1 MLSVIK
7 AERWA
12 AYNRC
17 MKRLRTNPA
26 GYSKLTLSQARQYLG
41 LDPTATKNQAKSAF
55 RAMAK
60 IHHPDVGGDAEK
72 FAIINEA
79 YDVLMGELVPRQE
92 ASAPSPSPRPSSR
105 PAARP
110 APRGA
115 PSSGPYLP
123 VVRGPDVI
131 SVLQQLQAIA
141 NMYPPSKYGVATVA
155 VASRGGMYTSSLL
168 SLIVDT
174 QNGRDILE
182 GPAPEP
188 EPSVWDED

>member
-1 MLSVIK
+1 MLWAIRV
-7 AERWA
+7 EREA

-17 MKRLRTNPA
+17 MKRLRLRSNPA

-79 YDVLMGELVPRQE
+79 YDVLMGELVPRSE
-92 ASAPSPSPRPSSR
+92 SSSPRSAPR
-105 PAARP
+105 PASRP
-110 APRGA
+110 APRET
-115 PSSGPYLP
+115 PSSGPYHP

-188 EPSVWDED
+188 EPSIWDEE